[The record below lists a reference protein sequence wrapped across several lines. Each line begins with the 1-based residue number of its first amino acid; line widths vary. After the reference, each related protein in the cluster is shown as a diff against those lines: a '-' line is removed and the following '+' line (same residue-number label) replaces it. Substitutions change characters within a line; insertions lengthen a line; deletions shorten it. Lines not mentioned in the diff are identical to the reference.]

1 MLSTIRLYPVGDH
14 GSDQDTLP
22 FEVNYYTS
30 GETKCTFQ
38 LRNVDDDENY
48 SLFLDLLSKIVDA
61 VNKLDT
67 KRFCEFLNPLPD
79 LKKYLRDWNKSRK
92 EWPCEIDDDA
102 LLQKIRDKINSSG
115 KELIC
120 PYPAHGKITC
130 LDVTVQDDFDPK
142 GELQKVIETNAA
154 EVSDTES
161 EAGEDT
167 SIGEEKDDFVVDE
180 NPPDEDKEVDDVAR
194 SIPEKPCYFPTQ
206 IEMAAILKQRI
217 EAIME
222 YYHGIANLSDAFDD
236 IDFTVYTARY
246 RMLSDQTEQRIC
258 HPDAGVL
265 SKEEVKLHKE
275 RKGKKRMFMY
285 GHSED
290 ADLHFE
296 HLKKEVQEKPKTL
309 FIIIADECHWG
320 ITKDKAQKPSAH
332 NLFINKWC
340 EKSPKNVVVVQISA
354 TPFNLLTQDSRL
366 PEVRCLVLYDK
377 DTIAGK
383 TYEAGDLLV
392 VKRETKID
400 ERLKETTREVELH
413 VIYWSEVEVKNFERG
428 MRMKLKSTLSEKVL
442 PDAKLNVLPE
452 ERDSLSAYLEV
463 SREGNLLITR
473 EEADATVFEIQG
485 SHGIVTIKAVVSEEQ
500 VLTLTKDDSGS
511 LKAMDHPSQPTT
523 FRVRLDY
530 GVGVVAFVC
539 SDRLD
544 LYLTV
549 NDLGHVQLQPAKV
562 ERKCGVAITKSR
574 NNLGKVSFEFY
585 MVHCGPKEVDMAGQ
599 QYVSLNYYLST
610 MNSKDQKIREDKYFQ
625 TIVKKGRGQKKL
637 SKNDSSSFTTDAM
650 LCAEYCYYV
659 LHMSTYDS
667 DDNVRQVL
675 TTDMHESPSA
685 QFCKTF
691 ESFVRNLK
699 EDTRC
704 IDPKVFEWVQK
715 ELCEKVK
722 DDFKKDFVALQNS
735 KSFTDDGI
743 EFKKRREELV
753 DSLVA
758 CLMHLSPRD
767 LQNLRVRYAVVK
779 DIEEELK
786 KNDCEKLV
794 KIWNSIVNESETNCL
809 VKSLIQSDKQG
820 SGKMK
825 ILRARSKKT
834 ADQFFY
840 TLKEARKLASL
851 ENCFEII
858 RDYGEFNLK
867 GFMTSSNTF
876 FQKLQPEKCQFQ
888 FECHCSNRKLQR
900 GNPKCGKCQHVH
912 KPITQYEDLQNLA
925 CVLILVDKGR
935 MGDTFPQSFDCLD
948 LRLSYD
954 EGSPIILST
963 VIQELGRMCR
973 YAKLSADGAFVQNV
987 PYALV
992 GPQLFKRLKM
1002 SLDLSP
1008 AVNAISCTRADS
1020 YMKKSKRKNF
1030 TSFRWLDYE
1039 ADKESYDYQNKDKE
1053 NNKHLNR
1060 ILLQAEPQIGKTGTY
1075 LCLIKQLRQDIL
1087 GKENVSSTTSA
1098 SFDEGNLYLVKESF
1112 ASEGHPVMGENNE
1125 AEDWNFPY
1133 WKTIQES
1140 PSLLQKSVGP
1150 GKYSIGGVSYTHDM
1164 DQSPFILMKRE
1175 GSSQLAKSVYDHQ
1188 VENCPTSTLRAWHW
1202 HHFENCAECGRFL
1215 EGKEPVIETVMV
1227 NMDGML
1233 VTIKCSVPAS
1243 RRPYNCLLEKLMN
1256 STSAGEGW
1264 TEDSLASA
1272 IRSVPSSL
1280 YWIFHPSHRDDPRK
1294 CLLNYHHALQNGN
1307 KEKTFFQV
1315 AVVRREKFQD
1325 YVSTWGK
1332 MLVIF
1337 QLPDQLPMEGED
1349 EDVGPSEGGIGYAR
1363 RFIQEMAFALKL
1375 EYVFVID
1382 DNVAVMS
1389 EALVSPGEPATCNDT
1404 VIRNDDGVIR
1414 MEPCSFW
1421 RPLNYLQTIVRGKDK
1436 PPDVRKQYEAH
1447 PLTEEFDRD
1456 FPLYRYT
1463 GPAKL
1468 FGDKLHESYGVLGFL
1483 RSVPNAV
1490 RPFAKTQVY
1499 AAILLNVKSTV
1510 EKRVLYRPWPC
1521 WEDLRFNDDCD
1532 KEGLWVVKC
1541 NRFRFHKV
1549 QYNDWI
1555 NSLVLPGI
1563 FQWTEDTKVEQRL
1576 PESMLPIELEEGI
1589 ILEHLRG
1596 LVNGEGHEKCF
1607 HGEIGYSDTQ
1617 VSDFGLSPVHLL
1629 GKLRINKDVN
1639 STRDKSVPILILAY
1653 SVLNPA
1659 IEDILRMEKLYCLAE
1674 KKIVLIVSAQEAE
1687 DEWKNNMRLDCL
1699 DRTILKTWRMRKRKP
1714 KFAMFS
1720 AADPSRHR
1728 LRWIVIEA
1736 SLKCQE
1742 CHHPTRGHSRSNN
1755 SLVKCPDCPQNLC
1768 TENSD
1773 SGFSRGTC
1781 LWHRNQNQEQSVT
1794 QAASTQQINFI
1805 TNQHMDVTEWLLPS
1819 CICQSTTGGIPV
1831 GSNACTVIAMLTA
1844 SHFLEN
1850 TISIPQQ
1857 LRDLNSL
1864 IPIYSKLISKG
1875 NHIYSSFNVPADQ
1888 PNLDVKGVLHYKHKS
1903 FQKIKLIADEGFYAT
1918 EDLKNSLISYQQ
1930 KNQKFAVVLIVPPDK
1945 TMVLCF
1951 HQTSICLFESHRHGD
1966 RGGIIASSSSG
1977 NTSNF
1982 VTYLETMVRR
1992 DWQTQ
1997 LQGSNL
2003 AVLDLHGDIS
2013 LTHGDI

>member
-1 MLSTIRLYPVGDH
+1 MLTTIRLYLAGD
-14 GSDQDTLP
+14 
-22 FEVNYYTS
+22 Y
-30 GETKCTFQ
+30 
-38 LRNVDDDENY
+38 
-48 SLFLDLLSKIVDA
+48 
-61 VNKLDT
+61 
-67 KRFCEFLNPLPD
+67 
-79 LKKYLRDWNKSRK
+79 
-92 EWPCEIDDDA
+92 
-102 LLQKIRDKINSSG
+102 
-115 KELIC
+115 
-120 PYPAHGKITC
+120 
-130 LDVTVQDDFDPK
+130 
-142 GELQKVIETNAA
+142 
-154 EVSDTES
+154 VSDTKS
-161 EAGEDT
+161 KAGEVT
-167 SIGEEKDDFVVDE
+167 SIGEIDDASHSNPE
-180 NPPDEDKEVDDVAR
+180 NP
-194 SIPEKPCYFPTQ
+194 CYYPKQ

-217 EAIME
+217 EALME
-222 YYHGIANLSDAFDD
+222 HYYDFAKLGDHFDNV
-236 IDFTVYTARY
+236 DFTVYTARF

-265 SKEEVKLHKE
+265 SEKELILHKNGE
-275 RKGKKRMFMY
+275 KKMFMY
-285 GHSED
+285 GHGRD
-290 ADLHFE
+290 AHRHFE
-296 HLKKEVQEKPKTL
+296 KLLKKVKEKPKTL
-309 FIIIADECHWG
+309 FIIVADECHWG

-340 EKSPKNVVVVQISA
+340 EESPKNVVVVQISA

-366 PEVRCLVLYDK
+366 PEVRCLVLNDK

-413 VIYWSEVEVKNFERG
+413 VIHWSEVEVKNFERG

-442 PDAKLNVLPE
+442 PDAKVNVLPE
-452 ERDSLSAYLEV
+452 ESDSLSAFLQV
-463 SREGNLLITR
+463 SSKGNLRITR
-473 EEADATVFEIQG
+473 EEANATVFEIQG
-485 SHGIVTIKAVVSEEQ
+485 SQGIVTIKAVVSEGQ
-500 VLTLTKDDSGS
+500 VLTLTKDDNGS
-511 LKAMDHPSQPTT
+511 LRAMDHPSQPTT
-523 FRVRLDY
+523 FRLRLDY

-539 SDRLD
+539 YDRLD

-562 ERKCGVAITKSR
+562 ERKSGIAITKPR
-574 NNLGKVSFEFY
+574 NDLGKVSFEFY
-585 MVHCGPKEVDMAGQ
+585 MVHCGPKEVDMAGR

-637 SKNDSSSFTTDAM
+637 TKNDSSPFTVDAM
-650 LCAEYCYYV
+650 LCAEYSYYI
-659 LHMSTYDS
+659 LHMSTYNS
-667 DDNVRQVL
+667 DDKVRQAL
-675 TTDMHESPSA
+675 TAADMHEPPSA
-685 QFCKTF
+685 QFCETF
-691 ESFVRNLK
+691 VAFVRKLK
-699 EDTRC
+699 ENTSC
-704 IDPKVFEWVQK
+704 IHHEVFEWVQK
-715 ELCEKVK
+715 ELREKVK
-722 DDFKKDFVALQNS
+722 DDFEDDFVALQKS
-735 KSFTDDGI
+735 KSFNDDGI

-753 DSLVA
+753 NSYVA
-758 CLMHLSPRD
+758 CLMHLSPQELRD
-767 LQNLRVRYAVVK
+767 LQETYAVVK

-786 KNDCEKLV
+786 ENDCEKLV
-794 KIWNSIVNESETNCL
+794 KIWNSIVNESETNRL
-809 VKSLIQSDKQG
+809 VKSLIQSGKQG

-825 ILRARSKKT
+825 ILRAKSTET
-834 ADQFFY
+834 AEQFFY
-840 TLKEARKLASL
+840 TLQEARKLASQ

-858 RDYGEFNLK
+858 RDYGKSNLK
-867 GFMTSSNTF
+867 GFMTSSPTF

-888 FECHCSNRKLQR
+888 LKCHCSNLKL
-900 GNPKCGKCQHVH
+900 NTKLPKCGNCQHVH

-925 CVLILVDKGR
+925 CVLILVEKGR
-935 MGDTFPQSFDCLD
+935 MGDTFPESFDCLD

-954 EGSPIILST
+954 DGSPIILST

-973 YAKLSADGAFVQNV
+973 YAKLSANGSFVQNV

-992 GPQLFKRLKM
+992 GAQLFKRLKM
-1002 SLDLSP
+1002 SLDTSP

-1020 YMKKSKRKNF
+1020 YMKNSKSKRKDF
-1030 TSFRWLDYE
+1030 TSLRWLDYE

-1053 NNKHLNR
+1053 NNKHCNR

-1087 GKENVSSTTSA
+1087 GKENVSSTMSA
-1098 SFDEGNLYLVKESF
+1098 SFEEGKFYLIKEIND
-1112 ASEGHPVMGENNE
+1112 PVAQPLMGEKNE
-1125 AEDWNFPY
+1125 AENWNFPY

-1150 GKYSIGGVSYTHDM
+1150 GKYSIGGLSYAHDM

-1280 YWIFHPSHRDDPRK
+1280 YWLFHPSHRDDPRK
-1294 CLLNYHHALQNGN
+1294 CLLNYHHALQNEN

-1363 RFIQEMAFALKL
+1363 RFIQQKAFALNL

-1389 EALVSPGEPATCNDT
+1389 EALLSPGEPATCNDA
-1404 VIRNDDGVIR
+1404 VVRNDNGVMQ

-1421 RPLNYLQTIVRGKDK
+1421 RPLNYLQRIVRGKDE

-1447 PLTEEFDRD
+1447 PLTEEFRLQK
-1456 FPLYRYT
+1456 FPLYTYT

-1468 FGDKLHESYGVLGFL
+1468 FGNKQHESYGVLGLL

-1499 AAILLNVKSTV
+1499 AAVLLNVKSTV

-1549 QYNDWI
+1549 QYSDWI
-1555 NSLVLPGI
+1555 NSLVPCPLSLVPI
-1563 FQWTEDTKVEQRL
+1563 FQWTEDTKVEKRL
-1576 PESMLPIELEEGI
+1576 QPIDFEENA
-1589 ILEHLRG
+1589 ILKHILG
-1596 LVNGEGHEKCF
+1596 LFDVEGHDKCF
-1607 HGEIGYSDTQ
+1607 EGEIGYSDSRNSN
-1617 VSDFGLSPVHLL
+1617 SDDSPRKLLEQLRMNKPVDLSSA
-1629 GKLRINKDVN
+1629 R
-1639 STRDKSVPILILAY
+1639 SVPVLVLAY
-1653 SVLNPA
+1653 SLLKPA
-1659 IEDILRMEKLYCLAE
+1659 HEDFSMLEKLYCLAE
-1674 KKIVLIVSAQEAE
+1674 EKVVFVLSLKEAV
-1687 DEWKNNMRLDCL
+1687 DEWRNNVTLDYLQERGIPKTEAMRN
-1699 DRTILKTWRMRKRKP
+1699 RKA
-1714 KFAMFS
+1714 KFAIFS
-1720 AADPSRHR
+1720 AADPSQYR
-1728 LRWIVIEA
+1728 LRWIVVEA
-1736 SLKCQE
+1736 SFKGEGMRTLDANSFRGVTDARKYGLPSE
-1742 CHHPTRGHSRSNN
+1742 ASVSETRGSKRSVEGIIKERKESKRQTRPWREKDIEKMVSDPNTSANQLESKQHTGILVPPSTPRSCKRVAPSSKPVRSKNRKITDFFQTSASTNTVSLKMKVTAVTTSLTNSAEAEGKESRSAVHLGQSSTRLTPEDSAYTGGVSEVTRSIVELWREKMKLKGHEDINAGK
-1755 SLVKCPDCPQNLC
+1755 VKAKLKNFKTQILEKRD
-1768 TENSD
+1768 TA
-1773 SGFSRGTC
+1773 GFSALTKAC
-1781 LWHRNQNQEQSVT
+1781 S
-1794 QAASTQQINFI
+1794 
-1805 TNQHMDVTEWLLPS
+1805 LPS
-1819 CICQSTTGGIPV
+1819 MSPRIVSYLLNTKNVDVNCRLPDNFETGDGVAANLVPSMSALSVALQQGNVNCVSTFMNRRDSIKFESRDKNG
-1831 GSNACTVIAMLTA
+1831 NTA
-1844 SHFLEN
+1844 
-1850 TISIPQQ
+1850 
-1857 LRDLNSL
+1857 
-1864 IPIYSKLISKG
+1864 
-1875 NHIYSSFNVPADQ
+1875 
-1888 PNLDVKGVLHYKHKS
+1888 LHYCVS
-1903 FQKIKLIADEGFYAT
+1903 SPDAFEKLWPYYKGMNWRDMKNDEGKNPCDDAKEKYKKVTKKQTREALEFAINQM
-1918 EDLKNSLISYQQ
+1918 DPGWLKN
-1930 KNQKFAVVLIVPPDK
+1930 
-1945 TMVLCF
+1945 
-1951 HQTSICLFESHRHGD
+1951 
-1966 RGGIIASSSSG
+1966 
-1977 NTSNF
+1977 
-1982 VTYLETMVRR
+1982 
-1992 DWQTQ
+1992 
-1997 LQGSNL
+1997 
-2003 AVLDLHGDIS
+2003 
-2013 LTHGDI
+2013 